1 MADMGFSP
9 APGCRKDTNVRAM
22 KIPTKF
28 VKPLTPEQR
37 GQLQEIM
44 KSPAPQRKRMRAHA
58 ILLSE
63 RRYSID
69 QIADIYQV
77 DRDRVSQWLDWWEEF
92 KFDGLDDDPRGGR
105 PPQLNEQEQKRAIE
119 IVRQEPRSTKK
130 GSKRISRDTLKSILN
145 AADYIWKRMRRSL
158 RFYRDEDEFRA
169 TQAELAQLRAE
180 SLLPLSEFDLW
191 YFDEAGFTLQ
201 PCVPYAWQLVGE
213 RLELASAHGPRQN
226 LLGFFN
232 LRHQFHSFAFEGS
245 IDTHTVIHCF
255 DLFNGRRKKPALVVI
270 DNAPIHSSDE
280 FEEEVERWEEDD
292 LYVRFLPPYSP
303 ELNLIEILW
312 RKIKYD
318 WLPLDAYQGFKKMTE
333 ALFEVIRGIGS
344 KYRIT
349 FA

>member
-1 MADMGFSP
+1 
-9 APGCRKDTNVRAM
+9 
-22 KIPTKF
+22 
-28 VKPLTPEQR
+28 
-37 GQLQEIM
+37 
-44 KSPAPQRKRMRAHA
+44 
-58 ILLSE
+58 
-63 RRYSID
+63 
-69 QIADIYQV
+69 
-77 DRDRVSQWLDWWEEF
+77 
-92 KFDGLDDDPRGGR
+92 
-105 PPQLNEQEQKRAIE
+105 
-119 IVRQEPRSTKK
+119 
-130 GSKRISRDTLKSILN
+130 
-145 AADYIWKRMRRSL
+145 MRRSL
-158 RFYRDEDEFRA
+158 RFFRDQDEFRA
-169 TQAELAQLRAE
+169 AEAELARLRAE
-180 SLLPLSEFDLW
+180 SLLPASEFDLW

>member
-1 MADMGFSP
+1 
-9 APGCRKDTNVRAM
+9 M
-22 KIPTKF
+22 KTPTKF
-28 VKPLTPEQR
+28 VKPLTSEQR
-37 GQLQEIM
+37 EQLKEIM
-44 KSPAPQRKRMRAHA
+44 KSSEPQRKRMRAHA
-58 ILLSE
+58 VLLSE

-77 DRDRVSQWLDWWEEF
+77 DRDRVSLWLDWWEEYN
-92 KFDGLDDDPRGGR
+92 FDGLDDDPRGGR
-105 PPQLNEQEQKRAIE
+105 PRMLNQEEQKRAIE
-119 IVRQEPRSTKK
+119 IVRKEPRSIKK
-130 GSKRISRDTLKSILN
+130 GLKRIADEIGKVISGDTLKSILK
-145 AADYIWKRMRRSL
+145 AGDHTWKRMRRSL
-158 RFYRDEDEFRA
+158 RFFRDADEFRA
-169 TQAELAQLRAE
+169 AEAELARLRAE
-180 SLLPLSEFDLW
+180 SLLPASEFDLW

-245 IDTHTVIHCF
+245 IDTHTVIHCV
-255 DLFNGRRKKPALVVI
+255 DLFNRRRKKPALVVI

-344 KYRIT
+344 KYRVT